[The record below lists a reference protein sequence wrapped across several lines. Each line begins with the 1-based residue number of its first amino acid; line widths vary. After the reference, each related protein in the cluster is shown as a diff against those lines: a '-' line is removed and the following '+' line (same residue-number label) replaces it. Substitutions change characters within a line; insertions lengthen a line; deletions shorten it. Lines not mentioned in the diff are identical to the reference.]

1 MEQNDEMT
9 KTYRDK
15 ATQTVILDIDDSKH
29 TVKAVINT
37 FNVTDDQ
44 LEESL
49 PGSFKKTFKE
59 NFNDIFWYVNHEPEH
74 MPGITTELYETQK
87 EAVAVG
93 RFNMNKK
100 LGAELYEDY
109 KLFAEHGRSLQHSVR
124 VMPIKWKSERMTDGS
139 ILWRVS
145 EWKMREW
152 SSLTQKGSN
161 PITPVLELKNS
172 PENLEILKAALNMS
186 VADEK
191 LKMIELKIQEI
202 EETLKA
208 AGTSTA
214 TKEPSKLISALDKL
228 NKTLTTNI

>member
-1 MEQNDEMT
+1 
-9 KTYRDK
+9 
-15 ATQTVILDIDDSKH
+15 
-29 TVKAVINT
+29 
-37 FNVTDDQ
+37 
-44 LEESL
+44 
-49 PGSFKKTFKE
+49 
-59 NFNDIFWYVNHEPEH
+59 

>member
-1 MEQNDEMT
+1 MEEIT

-15 ATQTVILDIDDSKH
+15 ATEAIISDIDTEKH

-37 FNVTDDQ
+37 FGIADDQ
-44 LEESL
+44 FEESQ

-59 NFNDIFWYVNHEPEH
+59 NFKDIFWYVNHECED
-74 MPGITTELYETQK
+74 MPGITLELYETAK

-93 RFNMNKK
+93 RFNMNKD
-100 LGAELYEDY
+100 LGKELYEDY
-109 KLFAEHGRSLQHSVR
+109 KLFAEYNRSLQHSVR
-124 VMPIKWKSERMTDGS
+124 VMPVKWKSTRLDDGN
-139 ILWRVS
+139 ILWQVQ

-152 SSLTQKGSN
+152 STLTMKGSN

-172 PENLEILKAALNMS
+172 PENLDILKAALNMR

-191 LKMIELKIQEI
+191 LKLIESKIAQI

-208 AGTSTA
+208 AGQTTA
-214 TKEPSKLISALDKL
+214 RMEPSEELIRALDNLSKSL
-228 NKTLTTNI
+228 KN